1 MSFRPPLT
9 AEKLRAVSARYEPLP
24 GRAPSSFPESSV
36 WPDILTLLFEIKRM
50 RSLLLRA
57 DQLKGGF
64 KAPTMALDSVLD
76 EFLENL
82 EKEPCVR
89 EWRTSK
95 EEMLEPSARKVKPN
109 A

>member
-9 AEKLRAVSARYEPLP
+9 AEQLRAVSARYEPLP
-24 GRAPSSFPESSV
+24 GRAPSCFPESSV

-50 RSLLLRA
+50 RSMLLRA
-57 DQLKGGF
+57 DQLKAGF

-82 EKEPCVR
+82 E
-89 EWRTSK
+89 
-95 EEMLEPSARKVKPN
+95 PSVRKVKPN
-109 A
+109 GSVAA